1 MLKLTFILLILASGL
16 SETLGTKLLQIQAI
30 WRHGDRPP
38 IGTYPTDPYQENAW
52 PVKWGELT
60 PRGMW
65 QHYRQGLKLKHE
77 YIIKNKLV
85 SSKYDPDQIFVQ
97 STDVHRTLASAY
109 SNLAGFY
116 SSSTG
121 TYPNEAAWP
130 SHWTPVPVHTTPL
143 SQDPVNGP

>member
-1 MLKLTFILLILASGL
+1 MGRVDS
-16 SETLGTKLLQIQAI
+16 
-30 WRHGDRPP
+30 
-38 IGTYPTDPYQENAW
+38 
-52 PVKWGELT
+52 
-60 PRGMW
+60 GMW